1 MQRSVVQN
9 LPSSAGAKPLVGTG
23 DFSFDINLSVSILI
37 KAESRTNAATLI
49 LHIRYPFSGQRFP
62 RLRFPDN
69 ANEYQ
74 DSECDQTVGKE
85 LHPIAGH
92 TAYLL
97 PLF

>member
-49 LHIRYPFSGQRFP
+49 LHIRCPFSGQRFP
-62 RLRFPDN
+62 GVRFPDS
-69 ANEYQ
+69 ANR
-74 DSECDQTVGKE
+74 SEEHTSE
-85 LHPIAGH
+85 LQSHLNLVCR
-92 TAYLL
+92 LL
-97 PLF
+97 LEKKKTK